1 MVREMKQSI
10 SAPLRSSNKKK
21 LPEIIRSHQ
30 LKITIDNHLFLR
42 GNKAMQKGYYAGRYP
57 TYFWAYILWLGLNK
71 YTKKLAD
78 SLELPAIDK
87 RPVAI
92 RVNVEDEVYKRGVE
106 LRAKSPMV
114 GIYKGLF
121 WVAVLTIGL
130 DQYEKEILVK
140 ELCR

>member
-1 MVREMKQSI
+1 MQAI
-10 SAPLRSSNKKK
+10 SEQHRPSNKKK

-30 LKITIDNHLFLR
+30 LKITIDEQLYQR

-71 YTKKLAD
+71 YTPELAD
-78 SLELPAIDK
+78 SLDLPAVDK
-87 RPVAI
+87 RPIAMK
-92 RVNVEDEVYKRGVE
+92 VNIEDAVYKRGVE
-106 LRAKSPMV
+106 LRTKSPLV

-130 DQYEKEILVK
+130 DQYEKEILPK
-140 ELCR
+140 EV

>member
-21 LPEIIRSHQ
+21 PTETIRSHQ
-30 LKITIDNHLFLR
+30 LKITIDNHLYQR
-42 GNKAMQKGYYAGRYP
+42 GNNAMQKGYYAGKYP

-71 YTKKLAD
+71 YTKKLAG
-78 SLELPAIDK
+78 SLDLPAIDK
-87 RPVAI
+87 RPFAI

-106 LRAKSPMV
+106 LRAKSPLV

-130 DQYEKEILVK
+130 DQYEKEILPK
-140 ELCR
+140 EV